1 VPIGETGG
9 DAAALGGAPE
19 GRGSTGSGVGAS
31 APGSE
36 WAGGEAAGESGLPS
50 AGPRDLEPVRA
61 RIARALAYPAL
72 ARKLGWQ
79 GRCVVEFVLLA
90 SGAVRAPR
98 VLEGTGHALLDTA
111 ALEAVRTGAPYPAP
125 GMDVRIATPVT
136 FSLQ

>member
-19 GRGSTGSGVGAS
+19 GRGPVGSEVGAS
-31 APGSE
+31 SAGSE
-36 WAGGEAAGESGLPS
+36 WAGGDAAGESRPPP

-90 SGAVRAPR
+90 SGAIRAPR
-98 VLEGTGHALLDTA
+98 VVDGTGHALLDAA
-111 ALEAVRTGAPYPAP
+111 ALEAVRAGVPYPAP
-125 GMDVRIATPVT
+125 GTDVRIATPVT
-136 FSLQ
+136 FSLR